1 MGLWWSPFI
10 FYDVT
15 YLPAAL
21 KRHAI
26 RYLIALRWP
35 LAGCAVTHNGVEAKQ
50 HKHPA
55 KLQRNPKKVTVCRSS
70 WHVKVGGG
78 KRKKK
83 EKVKMK
89 SQCVFSPDSSRTLLP
104 FVAGHNGQRSKR
116 PSKLQRTSLGSG
128 PLNL

>member
-15 YLPAAL
+15 YLPVAL

-55 KLQRNPKKVTVCRSS
+55 KLQGNPKKVTVLSVQLACQ
-70 WHVKVGGG
+70 GGG
-78 KRKKK
+78 KKRKKK
-83 EKVKMK
+83 K
-89 SQCVFSPDSSRTLLP
+89 S
-104 FVAGHNGQRSKR
+104 K
-116 PSKLQRTSLGSG
+116 
-128 PLNL
+128 